1 VYTVPSHVPKGYHL
15 IRFQTKDYEEYTKS
29 LSIFTQDEPEFL
41 ERYRWLFHV
50 PEFFQPQ
57 DLFSELN
64 NSEVGKEAEHILW
77 DFKLDNEKI
86 RCPYDSTLH
95 ELIPYVKRLVRL
107 FPELKDKAKE
117 QLSSLHIRKRFYH
130 YETQRNVEKIDQIAL
145 DFNPGDLCLREF
157 LDSEQQIWQLRM
169 IDGDT
174 WTGITNVYR
183 VLHKTTCL
191 TNYYI
196 EGHYTILDLERLQ
209 MVNRLVNINVL
220 LSDMYK
226 HILLMIA
233 CGTNQ
238 LMMS

>member
-1 VYTVPSHVPKGYHL
+1 
-15 IRFQTKDYEEYTKS
+15 
-29 LSIFTQDEPEFL
+29 
-41 ERYRWLFHV
+41 
-50 PEFFQPQ
+50 
-57 DLFSELN
+57 
-64 NSEVGKEAEHILW
+64 
-77 DFKLDNEKI
+77 
-86 RCPYDSTLH
+86 LH

-107 FPELKDKAKE
+107 FPELKDKAKD
-117 QLSSLHIRKRFYH
+117 QLSSLKIRKRVYH
-130 YETQRNVEKIDQIAL
+130 YETQRNVEKIDQITL
-145 DFNPGDLCLREF
+145 DFNLGDLCLREF

-169 IDGDT
+169 IDGDI
-174 WTGITNVYR
+174 WTGITKVYR
-183 VLHKTTCL
+183 VLHKKTCL
-191 TNYYI
+191 TNYYS